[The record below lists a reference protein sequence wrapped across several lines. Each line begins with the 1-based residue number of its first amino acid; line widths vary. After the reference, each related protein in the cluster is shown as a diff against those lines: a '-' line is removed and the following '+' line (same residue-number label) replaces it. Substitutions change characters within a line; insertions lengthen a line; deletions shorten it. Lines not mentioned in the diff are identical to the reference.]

1 MGWNA
6 SVALTLNSLVGMSPL
21 GDMVIR
27 FFATYLSF
35 VVVGVCLVALCRAPW
50 PRERKLEVLVV
61 AAVSGAFARLGI
73 VEAIRAVY
81 PHPRP
86 FLALPEIVPLFVE
99 PSYSF
104 PSGHASFFFA
114 LAAAVYCYNRR
125 WGKGLFVAAVL
136 IGLGRVIAGVHYP
149 LDIIGGA
156 VVGVLVAHITHRSI
170 AHLYAKKSRS
180 RA

>member
-6 SVALTLNSLVGMSPL
+6 SVALTLNGLVGMSPL
-21 GDMVIR
+21 GDTVIR

-73 VEAIRAVY
+73 VEAVRAVY

-86 FLALPEIVPLFVE
+86 FLALPEITPLFTE

-114 LAAAVYCYNRR
+114 LAAAVYCYDTR
-125 WGKGLFVAAVL
+125 WGKGLFVVAAL
-136 IGLGRVIAGVHYP
+136 IGLGRIVAGVHYP

-156 VVGVLVAHITHRSI
+156 VAGVATVLVVRSI
-170 AHLYAKKSRS
+170 LANRHAEEGSG